1 MRFRYVIP
9 LAAVAIAIGPRP
21 AHAFGN
27 DIHAGTK
34 VSVAS
39 LTGRAIPAWARKY
52 NMNCS
57 GCHYPTVPR
66 LNATGIGFKWSGY
79 RMPSEIGKNAEVK
92 KIENYL
98 SVRGVVQYVYTKTE
112 KSEADSNTLFLP
124 SASLFAGGAVGT
136 NYGAFVEFERTP
148 NGAVDLIGQINGVW
162 GSEKGYGGIRAGQG
176 HMIVG
181 GAVAGF
187 DRPTGVLS
195 PLPLSEST
203 TPGVPFSFTGD
214 VAGVEAF
221 YVFGGINRTSVMFVN
236 GYTGGGGGMEAAKS
250 TTSHDWVVTNQLML
264 DDVGASLAAVGYFGT
279 VKGLDSTQAG
289 LNSSYYRIGLSANK
303 FIGPFEAQAGYVYS
317 GNSRLPTGAMSTFTS
332 SSITGNGYWLYGG
345 YTVKPSYWTLYGR
358 YESLDPNSSVSN
370 DALQRIVFGSVLPV
384 NVPEYIRVGL
394 EYFLDTPQAAG
405 ALKRSGVRAEIH
417 VVF

>member
-1 MRFRYVIP
+1 MRFLYLIP
-9 LAAVAIAIGPRP
+9 LAAVAIAIAPRP

-27 DIHAGTK
+27 DIRSNTK

-79 RMPSEIGKNAEVK
+79 RMPSEIGQNAEIK

-162 GSEKGYGGIRAGQG
+162 GYGA
-176 HMIVG
+176 
-181 GAVAGF
+181 
-187 DRPTGVLS
+187 
-195 PLPLSEST
+195 
-203 TPGVPFSFTGD
+203 
-214 VAGVEAF
+214 
-221 YVFGGINRTSVMFVN
+221 
-236 GYTGGGGGMEAAKS
+236 
-250 TTSHDWVVTNQLML
+250 WV
-264 DDVGASLAAVGYFGT
+264 
-279 VKGLDSTQAG
+279 
-289 LNSSYYRIGLSANK
+289 R
-303 FIGPFEAQAGYVYS
+303 
-317 GNSRLPTGAMSTFTS
+317 R
-332 SSITGNGYWLYGG
+332 
-345 YTVKPSYWTLYGR
+345 
-358 YESLDPNSSVSN
+358 
-370 DALQRIVFGSVLPV
+370 
-384 NVPEYIRVGL
+384 
-394 EYFLDTPQAAG
+394 
-405 ALKRSGVRAEIH
+405 RSGWPRTH
-417 VVF
+417 DRRRRRRRL